1 MAEDVA
7 ALEDVGKLG
16 APQFLVRVHVFEVKT
31 QPSVVEVSRIL
42 TMKLESSLK
51 FVRNLNNFMSVIVR
65 ESNGHIETN
74 NAEYYLSL

>member
-1 MAEDVA
+1 VAEDVA

-65 ESNGHIETN
+65 IETN